1 MTESLVLNSSVLKGA
16 TYEKKN
22 NKLSILFNSG
32 KEYEY
37 VVPVEIWEQFK
48 EASSKGKFFN
58 SVIKG
63 RFKPEI
69 V

>member
-1 MTESLVLNSSVLKGA
+1 MQNILKLTWVLYVVLLFSSCA
-16 TYEKKN
+16 E
-22 NKLSILFNSG
+22 
-32 KEYEY
+32 EYEY